1 MGPHRKEQETNG
13 TLGSSQEAPP
23 VFSGQLLA
31 HQQEPR
37 KPRFSRRA
45 LAIAGVGT
53 LGALIVGRQTGILA
67 TNEEKQEARLLK
79 RDRALIALEPT
90 EKFDAGYVDRG
101 SAAGFMV
108 YTAYERNGRYVPA
121 TEEHAAQ
128 NVAYPVL
135 QPGMNEY
142 NRGGFYIFQA
152 YFYAALNYFYY
163 TGDTKPLSEVINPE
177 EIISPELL
185 RLYREN
191 RGWLIANQDV
201 YRVQVTTAGINDRSK
216 NGRQVLRYQARRRI
230 RDEAVFY
237 VSETGEKLPIDKF
250 LKTGEEEYAFLCAEH
265 LRGRWVLVEDDKDA
279 TPLYPPGFSL
289 EGLEV

>member
-1 MGPHRKEQETNG
+1 MEPQRKEQETNG
-13 TLGSSQEAPP
+13 MLGSSPEAQP
-23 VFSGQLLA
+23 VSSGRLLA
-31 HQQEPR
+31 HQQELR

-45 LAIAGVGT
+45 LAVAGVGT

-67 TNEEKQEARLLK
+67 TNEEKQEARLFK
-79 RDRALIALEPT
+79 RGKVLASLEPA
-90 EKFDAGYVDRG
+90 EKFDELVKQGDSTG
-101 SAAGFMV
+101 LLV
-108 YTAYERNGRYVPA
+108 YTAYERNGRYMPA

-128 NVAYPVL
+128 NVPYPVL

-201 YRVQVTTAGINDRSK
+201 YRVQVTIPGIGRRQK
-216 NGRQVLRYQARRRI
+216 NGRNISEYQARRRI

-237 VSETGEKLPIDKF
+237 VPETGEKLPIDKF

>member
-1 MGPHRKEQETNG
+1 MEPKRKERETNG

-23 VFSGQLLA
+23 ASSGQLLA

-45 LAIAGVGT
+45 LAVAGVST
-53 LGALIVGRQTGILA
+53 LGALIVGRQAGILA
-67 TNEEKQEARLLK
+67 TNEEKQEVRFLK
-79 RDRALIALEPT
+79 RDKVLASLEPI
-90 EKFDAGYVDRG
+90 EKYQNLAEQGDSSGLL
-101 SAAGFMV
+101 V

-128 NVAYPVL
+128 NVPYPVL
-135 QPGMNEY
+135 QPGMNQY

-191 RGWLIANQDV
+191 RGWLIAGQDV
-201 YRVQVTTAGINDRSK
+201 YRLQVTTAGINDRSK
-216 NGRQVLRYQARRRI
+216 NGRKVLRYQARRRI

-237 VSETGEKLPIDKF
+237 VPETGEKLPIDKF

>member
-1 MGPHRKEQETNG
+1 MGPQHKEQEMNG
-13 TLGSSQEAPP
+13 TQGSSQETPP
-23 VFSGQLLA
+23 VSSGQLLA

-45 LAIAGVGT
+45 LAIAGAGT
-53 LGALIVGRQTGILA
+53 LGALFVGRQTGILA
-67 TNEEKQEARLLK
+67 TNEEKQEARLFK
-79 RDRALIALEPT
+79 RDKVLASLEPT
-90 EKFDAGYVDRG
+90 EKFDELVKQGDSTG
-101 SAAGFMV
+101 LLV
-108 YTAYERNGRYVPA
+108 YTAYERNGRYAPA
-121 TEEHAAQ
+121 TEERAAQ
-128 NVAYPVL
+128 NVPYPVL

-177 EIISPELL
+177 VIISPELL

-191 RGWLIANQDV
+191 RGWLIASQDV
-201 YRVQVTTAGINDRSK
+201 YRVQVTIPGI
-216 NGRQVLRYQARRRI
+216 GRRQQNSRNISEYQARRLI

-237 VSETGEKLPIDKF
+237 VPQTGEKLPIDKF

>member
-1 MGPHRKEQETNG
+1 MEPQRKEQETNTQQG
-13 TLGSSQEAPP
+13 FSQEAHP
-23 VFSGQLLA
+23 VSSGQLLA
-31 HQQEPR
+31 HQQVPR

-45 LAIAGVGT
+45 LAVAGVGT
-53 LGALIVGRQTGILA
+53 LGALFVGRQTGILA
-67 TNEEKQEARLLK
+67 TNEEKQEVRLFK
-79 RDRALIALEPT
+79 RDKVLASLEPA
-90 EKFDAGYVDRG
+90 EKFDELAKQGDSTG
-101 SAAGFMV
+101 LLV

-121 TEEHAAQ
+121 TEERAAQ
-128 NVAYPVL
+128 NVPYPVL

-201 YRVQVTTAGINDRSK
+201 YRLQVTTAGINDRSK
-216 NGRQVLRYQARRRI
+216 NGRQILRYQARRRI

-237 VSETGEKLPIDKF
+237 VPQTGEKLPIDKF

>member
-1 MGPHRKEQETNG
+1 MEPKRKERETNG

-23 VFSGQLLA
+23 ASSGQLLA

-45 LAIAGVGT
+45 LAVAGVST
-53 LGALIVGRQTGILA
+53 LGALIVGRQAGILA
-67 TNEEKQEARLLK
+67 TNEEKQEVRFLK
-79 RDRALIALEPT
+79 RDKVLASLEPI
-90 EKFDAGYVDRG
+90 EKYQNLAEQGDSSGLL
-101 SAAGFMV
+101 V

-128 NVAYPVL
+128 NVPYPVL
-135 QPGMNEY
+135 QPGMNQY

-191 RGWLIANQDV
+191 RGWLIAGQDV
-201 YRVQVTTAGINDRSK
+201 YRLQVTTAGINDRSK
-216 NGRQVLRYQARRRI
+216 NGCKVLRYQARRRI

-237 VSETGEKLPIDKF
+237 VRQTGEKLPIDKF

>member
-1 MGPHRKEQETNG
+1 MESKRKERETNG

-23 VFSGQLLA
+23 ASSGQLLA

-45 LAIAGVGT
+45 LAVAGVST
-53 LGALIVGRQTGILA
+53 LGALIVGRQAGILA
-67 TNEEKQEARLLK
+67 TNEEKQEVRFLK
-79 RDRALIALEPT
+79 RDKVLASLEPI
-90 EKFDAGYVDRG
+90 EKYQNLAEQGDSSGLL
-101 SAAGFMV
+101 V

-128 NVAYPVL
+128 NVPYPVL
-135 QPGMNEY
+135 QPGMNQY

-191 RGWLIANQDV
+191 RGWLIAGQDV
-201 YRVQVTTAGINDRSK
+201 YRLQVTTAGINDRSK
-216 NGRQVLRYQARRRI
+216 NGRKVLRYQARRRI

-237 VSETGEKLPIDKF
+237 VRQTGEKLPIDKF

>member
-1 MGPHRKEQETNG
+1 MEPQRKEQETNG
-13 TLGSSQEAPP
+13 MLGSSPEAQP
-23 VFSGQLLA
+23 VSSGRLLA
-31 HQQEPR
+31 HQQELR

-45 LAIAGVGT
+45 LAVAGVGT

-67 TNEEKQEARLLK
+67 TNEEKQEARLFK
-79 RDRALIALEPT
+79 RDKVLASLEPN
-90 EKFDAGYVDRG
+90 EKFDELVKQGDSTG
-101 SAAGFMV
+101 LLV
-108 YTAYERNGRYVPA
+108 YTAYERNGRYMPA

-128 NVAYPVL
+128 NVPYPVL

-177 EIISPELL
+177 EIISPEIL

-201 YRVQVTTAGINDRSK
+201 YRVQVTIPGIGRRQK
-216 NGRQVLRYQARRRI
+216 NGRNISEYQARRRI

-237 VSETGEKLPIDKF
+237 VPQTGEKLPIDKF

>member
-1 MGPHRKEQETNG
+1 
-13 TLGSSQEAPP
+13 
-23 VFSGQLLA
+23 
-31 HQQEPR
+31 

-45 LAIAGVGT
+45 LAVAGAGT
-53 LGALIVGRQTGILA
+53 LGALFVGRQAGILA
-67 TNEEKQEARLLK
+67 TNEEKQEARLFK
-79 RDRALIALEPT
+79 RDKVLASLEPA
-90 EKFDAGYVDRG
+90 EKFDELVKQGDSTG
-101 SAAGFMV
+101 LLV

-121 TEEHAAQ
+121 TEERAAQ
-128 NVAYPVL
+128 NVPYPVL

-201 YRVQVTTAGINDRSK
+201 YR
-216 NGRQVLRYQARRRI
+216 
-230 RDEAVFY
+230 
-237 VSETGEKLPIDKF
+237 
-250 LKTGEEEYAFLCAEH
+250 
-265 LRGRWVLVEDDKDA
+265 
-279 TPLYPPGFSL
+279 
-289 EGLEV
+289 

>member
-1 MGPHRKEQETNG
+1 MEPQRKEQETNG
-13 TLGSSQEAPP
+13 MLGSSPEAQP
-23 VFSGQLLA
+23 VSSGQLLA
-31 HQQEPR
+31 HQQESR

-45 LAIAGVGT
+45 LAVAGVGT

-67 TNEEKQEARLLK
+67 TNEEKQEARLFK
-79 RDRALIALEPT
+79 RDKVLASLEPN
-90 EKFDAGYVDRG
+90 EKFDELVKQGDSTG
-101 SAAGFMV
+101 LLV
-108 YTAYERNGRYVPA
+108 YTAYERNGRYMPA

-128 NVAYPVL
+128 NVPYPVL

-201 YRVQVTTAGINDRSK
+201 YRVQVTIPGIGRRQK
-216 NGRQVLRYQARRRI
+216 NGRNISEYQARRRI

>member
-1 MGPHRKEQETNG
+1 MEPQRKEQETNG
-13 TLGSSQEAPP
+13 MLGSSPEAQP
-23 VFSGQLLA
+23 VSSGRLLA
-31 HQQEPR
+31 HQQELR

-45 LAIAGVGT
+45 LAVAGVGT

-67 TNEEKQEARLLK
+67 PNEEKQEARLFK
-79 RDRALIALEPT
+79 RDKVLASLEPN
-90 EKFDAGYVDRG
+90 EKFDELVKQGDSTG
-101 SAAGFMV
+101 LLV
-108 YTAYERNGRYVPA
+108 YTAYERNGRYMPA

-128 NVAYPVL
+128 NVPYPVL

-201 YRVQVTTAGINDRSK
+201 YRVQVTIPGIGRRQK
-216 NGRQVLRYQARRRI
+216 NGRNISEYQARRLI

-237 VSETGEKLPIDKF
+237 VPQTGEKLPIDKF

>member
-1 MGPHRKEQETNG
+1 MGPQRKEQETNG
-13 TLGSSQEAPP
+13 TLGSSQEAPSAS
-23 VFSGQLLA
+23 SGQLLA

-53 LGALIVGRQTGILA
+53 LGALIVGRQAGILA
-67 TNEEKQEARLLK
+67 TNEEKQKMRLLK
-79 RDRALIALEPT
+79 WDRALIALEPD

-128 NVAYPVL
+128 NVPYPVL

-191 RGWLIANQDV
+191 RGWLIAGQDV
-201 YRVQVTTAGINDRSK
+201 YRLQVTTAGINDRSK
-216 NGRQVLRYQARRRI
+216 NGRQILRYQARRRI

-237 VSETGEKLPIDKF
+237 VPQTGEKLPIDKF

>member
-1 MGPHRKEQETNG
+1 MGPQRKEQETNG
-13 TLGSSQEAPP
+13 TLGSSQEAPSAS
-23 VFSGQLLA
+23 SGQLLA
-31 HQQEPR
+31 HQQESR

-53 LGALIVGRQTGILA
+53 LGALIVGRQAGILA
-67 TNEEKQEARLLK
+67 TNEEKQEMRLLK
-79 RDRALIALEPT
+79 WDRALIALEPD

-128 NVAYPVL
+128 NVPYPVL

-191 RGWLIANQDV
+191 RGWLIAGQDV
-201 YRVQVTTAGINDRSK
+201 YRLQVTTAGINDRSK
-216 NGRQVLRYQARRRI
+216 NGRQILRYQARRRI

-237 VSETGEKLPIDKF
+237 VPQTGEKLPIDKF

>member
-1 MGPHRKEQETNG
+1 MEPQRKEQETNG
-13 TLGSSQEAPP
+13 MLGSSPEAQP
-23 VFSGQLLA
+23 VSSGQLLA

-45 LAIAGVGT
+45 LAVAGVST
-53 LGALIVGRQTGILA
+53 LGALIVGRQAGILA
-67 TNEEKQEARLLK
+67 TNEEKQEVRFLK
-79 RDRALIALEPT
+79 RDKVLASLEPI
-90 EKFDAGYVDRG
+90 EKYQNLAEQGDSSGLL
-101 SAAGFMV
+101 V

-128 NVAYPVL
+128 NVPYPVL

-191 RGWLIANQDV
+191 RGWLIAGQDV
-201 YRVQVTTAGINDRSK
+201 YRLQVTTAGINDRSK
-216 NGRQVLRYQARRRI
+216 NGRKVLRYQARRRI

-237 VSETGEKLPIDKF
+237 VRQTGEKLPIDKF

>member
-1 MGPHRKEQETNG
+1 MGPQRKEQEMNTQQ
-13 TLGSSQEAPP
+13 GSYQEAHP
-23 VFSGQLLA
+23 VSSGQLLA
-31 HQQEPR
+31 HQSEPR

-45 LAIAGVGT
+45 LAVAGVGT
-53 LGALIVGRQTGILA
+53 LGALFVGRKTGILA
-67 TNEEKQEARLLK
+67 TNEEKQEMRLLK
-79 RDRALIALEPT
+79 RDRALIALEPE
-90 EKFDAGYVDRG
+90 EKFDGLAKQGDSTG
-101 SAAGFMV
+101 LLV

-121 TEEHAAQ
+121 TEERAAQ
-128 NVAYPVL
+128 NVPYPVL

-177 EIISPELL
+177 EIISPELF

-201 YRVQVTTAGINDRSK
+201 YRLQVTTAGINDRSK
-216 NGRQVLRYQARRRI
+216 NGRQILRYQARRRI

-237 VSETGEKLPIDKF
+237 VPQTGEKLPIDKF

>member
-1 MGPHRKEQETNG
+1 MEPQHKEQETNG
-13 TLGSSQEAPP
+13 TLGSSQETPP
-23 VFSGQLLA
+23 VSSGQLLA
-31 HQQEPR
+31 HQSEPR
-37 KPRFSRRA
+37 KPRFSRRT

-53 LGALIVGRQTGILA
+53 LGALIIGRQTGILA
-67 TNEEKQEARLLK
+67 TNEEKQEARLFK
-79 RDRALIALEPT
+79 RDKVLASLEPT
-90 EKFDAGYVDRG
+90 EKFDELVKQGDSTG
-101 SAAGFMV
+101 LLV

-191 RGWLIANQDV
+191 RGWLIASQDV
-201 YRVQVTTAGINDRSK
+201 YRVQVTIPGIGRRQK
-216 NGRQVLRYQARRRI
+216 NGRNISEYQARRRI

-237 VSETGEKLPIDKF
+237 VPQTGEKLPIDKF

>member
-1 MGPHRKEQETNG
+1 MGPQRKEQETNTQQG
-13 TLGSSQEAPP
+13 FSQETHP
-23 VFSGQLLA
+23 VSSGQLLA
-31 HQQEPR
+31 HQQVPR
-37 KPRFSRRA
+37 KSRFSRRA
-45 LAIAGVGT
+45 LAVAGVGT
-53 LGALIVGRQTGILA
+53 LGALFVGRQTGILA
-67 TNEEKQEARLLK
+67 TNEEKQEVRLLK
-79 RDRALIALEPT
+79 RDKVLASLEPN
-90 EKFDAGYVDRG
+90 EKYQNLAEQGDSSGLL
-101 SAAGFMV
+101 V

-121 TEEHAAQ
+121 TEERAAQ
-128 NVAYPVL
+128 NVPYPVL

-201 YRVQVTTAGINDRSK
+201 YRLQVTTAGINDRSK
-216 NGRQVLRYQARRRI
+216 NGRQILRYQARRRI

-237 VSETGEKLPIDKF
+237 VPQTGEKLPIDKF

>member
-1 MGPHRKEQETNG
+1 MGPQRKEHEMNTQQ
-13 TLGSSQEAPP
+13 GSSQEAHP
-23 VFSGQLLA
+23 VPSGQLLA

-45 LAIAGVGT
+45 LAIAGAGT

-67 TNEEKQEARLLK
+67 TNEEKQEMRLFK
-79 RDRALIALEPT
+79 RDKVLASLEPT
-90 EKFDAGYVDRG
+90 EKFDELVKQGDSTG
-101 SAAGFMV
+101 LLV

-121 TEEHAAQ
+121 TEERAAQ
-128 NVAYPVL
+128 NVPYPVL

-201 YRVQVTTAGINDRSK
+201 YRVQVTIPGIGRRQK
-216 NGRQVLRYQARRRI
+216 NGRNISEYQARRRI
-230 RDEAVFY
+230 RDESVFY
-237 VSETGEKLPIDKF
+237 VPQTGEKLPIDKF

>member
-1 MGPHRKEQETNG
+1 MGPQRKEQETNG
-13 TLGSSQEAPP
+13 TLGSSPEAPP
-23 VFSGQLLA
+23 AFSGQLLA
-31 HQQEPR
+31 HQQEPW
-37 KPRFSRRA
+37 KLRFSRRA
-45 LAIAGVGT
+45 LAVAGVGT
-53 LGALIVGRQTGILA
+53 LGALFVGRQAGILA
-67 TNEEKQEARLLK
+67 TNEEKQEVRLLK
-79 RDRALIALEPT
+79 RDRALIALEPE
-90 EKFDAGYVDRG
+90 EKFDTGYVDRG

-108 YTAYERNGRYVPA
+108 YTAYERKGRYVPA
-121 TEEHAAQ
+121 TEERAAQ
-128 NVAYPVL
+128 NVPYPVL

-163 TGDTKPLSEVINPE
+163 TGDTKPLSEVINPD

-201 YRVQVTTAGINDRSK
+201 YRLQVTTAGINDRSK
-216 NGRQVLRYQARRRI
+216 NGRQVLRYQARRLI

-237 VSETGEKLPIDKF
+237 VPQTGEKLPIDKF

>member
-1 MGPHRKEQETNG
+1 MEPQRKEQETNAQQI
-13 TLGSSQEAPP
+13 SSQEAQPAS
-23 VFSGQLLA
+23 SGRLLA

-45 LAIAGVGT
+45 LAVAGAST

-67 TNEEKQEARLLK
+67 TNEEKQEVRLLK
-79 RDRALIALEPT
+79 RDKVLASLEPI
-90 EKFDAGYVDRG
+90 EKYQNLAEQGDSSGLL
-101 SAAGFMV
+101 V

-121 TEEHAAQ
+121 TVEHAAQ
-128 NVAYPVL
+128 NVPYPVL

-191 RGWLIANQDV
+191 RGWLIAGQDV
-201 YRVQVTTAGINDRSK
+201 YRLQVTTAGINDRSK

-237 VSETGEKLPIDKF
+237 ISETGEKLPIDKF

>member
-1 MGPHRKEQETNG
+1 MGLQRKEQETNAQQN
-13 TLGSSQEAPP
+13 SSQEAQPAS
-23 VFSGQLLA
+23 SGRLLA
-31 HQQEPR
+31 YQQEPR
-37 KPRFSRRA
+37 KLRFSRRA

-53 LGALIVGRQTGILA
+53 LGAVIAGRQTGILA
-67 TNEEKQEARLLK
+67 TNEEKQEFSLLK
-79 RDRALIALEPT
+79 RDRVLIALEPE

-121 TEEHAAQ
+121 TEERAAQ
-128 NVAYPVL
+128 NVPYPVL

-163 TGDTKPLSEVINPE
+163 TGDTKPLSEVINPD

-201 YRVQVTTAGINDRSK
+201 YRLQVTTAGINDRSK

-237 VSETGEKLPIDKF
+237 VSETGEKLPIGKF

-265 LRGRWVLVEDDKDA
+265 LRGRWVLVEDDKEA

>member
-1 MGPHRKEQETNG
+1 MESHRKEQETSVQQN
-13 TLGSSQEAPP
+13 SSAETQP
-23 VFSGQLLA
+23 VSSGQLLA

-67 TNEEKQEARLLK
+67 TNEEKQEARLFK
-79 RDRALIALEPT
+79 RDKVLASLEPN
-90 EKFDAGYVDRG
+90 EKFDELVKQGDSTG
-101 SAAGFMV
+101 LLV
-108 YTAYERNGRYVPA
+108 YTAYERKGRYMPA

-128 NVAYPVL
+128 NVPYPVL

-191 RGWLIANQDV
+191 RGWLIASQDV
-201 YRVQVTTAGINDRSK
+201 YRVQVTIPGI
-216 NGRQVLRYQARRRI
+216 GRRQKDSRNISEYQARRRI

-237 VSETGEKLPIDKF
+237 VPQTGEKLPIDKF

>member
-1 MGPHRKEQETNG
+1 MGPHRKERETNG
-13 TLGSSQEAPP
+13 TLGSSPEAPP
-23 VFSGQLLA
+23 VSSGQLLV

-53 LGALIVGRQTGILA
+53 LGALIVGRQAGILA
-67 TNEEKQEARLLK
+67 TNEERQEVRLFK
-79 RDRALIALEPT
+79 RDKVLASLEPT
-90 EKFDAGYVDRG
+90 EKFDELVKQGDSTG
-101 SAAGFMV
+101 LLV
-108 YTAYERNGRYVPA
+108 YTAYERKGRYVPA
-121 TEEHAAQ
+121 TEEHSAQ
-128 NVAYPVL
+128 NVPYPVL
-135 QPGMNEY
+135 QPGIDEY
-142 NRGGFYIFQA
+142 SRGGFYTFQA

-191 RGWLIANQDV
+191 RGWLIASQDV
-201 YRVQVTTAGINDRSK
+201 YRVQVTIPGIGRRQK
-216 NGRQVLRYQARRRI
+216 NGRNISEYQARRRI

>member
-1 MGPHRKEQETNG
+1 MGPQRKEQEMNG
-13 TLGSSQEAPP
+13 TLGSSQEAPQ
-23 VFSGQLLA
+23 VSSGQLLA
-31 HQQEPR
+31 YQQEPR

-45 LAIAGVGT
+45 LAVAGVGT
-53 LGALIVGRQTGILA
+53 LGALFVGRQTGILA
-67 TNEEKQEARLLK
+67 TNEEKHEARLLK
-79 RDRALIALEPT
+79 RDRALIGLAPE
-90 EKFDAGYVDRG
+90 EKFDDYVDGG
-101 SAAGFMV
+101 SSSGLLV

-128 NVAYPVL
+128 NVPYPVL
-135 QPGMNEY
+135 QPGMNQY

-191 RGWLIANQDV
+191 RGWLIAGQDV
-201 YRVQVTTAGINDRSK
+201 YRLQVTTAGINDRSK
-216 NGRQVLRYQARRRI
+216 NGRKVLRYQARRRI

-237 VSETGEKLPIDKF
+237 VRQTGEKLPIDKF

>member
-1 MGPHRKEQETNG
+1 MGPQRKEQETNAQQI
-13 TLGSSQEAPP
+13 SSQEAHP
-23 VFSGQLLA
+23 VSSGQLLA
-31 HQQEPR
+31 HQSEPR

-45 LAIAGVGT
+45 LAVAGAST

-67 TNEEKQEARLLK
+67 TNEEKQEVRLLK
-79 RDRALIALEPT
+79 RDKVLASLEPI
-90 EKFDAGYVDRG
+90 EKYQNLAEQGDSSGLL
-101 SAAGFMV
+101 V

-121 TEEHAAQ
+121 TEERAAQ
-128 NVAYPVL
+128 NVPYPVL

-201 YRVQVTTAGINDRSK
+201 YRLQVTTAGINDRSK
-216 NGRQVLRYQARRRI
+216 NGRQILRYQARRRI

-237 VSETGEKLPIDKF
+237 VPQTGEKLPIDKF

>member
-1 MGPHRKEQETNG
+1 M
-13 TLGSSQEAPP
+13 S
-23 VFSGQLLA
+23 
-31 HQQEPR
+31 
-37 KPRFSRRA
+37 
-45 LAIAGVGT
+45 T
-53 LGALIVGRQTGILA
+53 LGALIVGRQAGILA
-67 TNEEKQEARLLK
+67 TNEEKQEVRFLK
-79 RDRALIALEPT
+79 RDKVLASLEPI
-90 EKFDAGYVDRG
+90 EKYQNLAEQGDSSGLL
-101 SAAGFMV
+101 V

-128 NVAYPVL
+128 NVPYPVL
-135 QPGMNEY
+135 QPGMNQY

-191 RGWLIANQDV
+191 RGWLIAGQDV
-201 YRVQVTTAGINDRSK
+201 YRLQVTTAGINDRSK
-216 NGRQVLRYQARRRI
+216 NGRKVLRYQARRRI

-237 VSETGEKLPIDKF
+237 VRQTGEKLPIDKF

>member
-1 MGPHRKEQETNG
+1 M
-13 TLGSSQEAPP
+13 LGSSPEAQP
-23 VFSGQLLA
+23 VSSGRLLA
-31 HQQEPR
+31 HQQELR

-45 LAIAGVGT
+45 LAVACVGT

-67 TNEEKQEARLLK
+67 TNEEKQEARLFK
-79 RDRALIALEPT
+79 RDKVLASLEPN
-90 EKFDAGYVDRG
+90 EKFDELVKQGDSTG
-101 SAAGFMV
+101 LLV
-108 YTAYERNGRYVPA
+108 YTAYERNGRYMPA

-128 NVAYPVL
+128 NVPYPVL

-201 YRVQVTTAGINDRSK
+201 YRVQVTIPGIGRRQK
-216 NGRQVLRYQARRRI
+216 NSRNISEYQARRRI

>member
-1 MGPHRKEQETNG
+1 MGPQRKEQETNG
-13 TLGSSQEAPP
+13 TLGSSPEAPP
-23 VFSGQLLA
+23 VSSGQLLA

-37 KPRFSRRA
+37 KLRFSRRA
-45 LAIAGVGT
+45 LAVAGVGT
-53 LGALIVGRQTGILA
+53 LGALFVGRQTGILA
-67 TNEEKQEARLLK
+67 TNEEKQEARLFK
-79 RDRALIALEPT
+79 RDKVLASLEPN
-90 EKFDAGYVDRG
+90 EKFDELVKQGDSTG
-101 SAAGFMV
+101 LLV
-108 YTAYERNGRYVPA
+108 YTAYERNGRYMPA

-128 NVAYPVL
+128 NVPYPVL

-201 YRVQVTTAGINDRSK
+201 YRVQVTIPGIGRRQK
-216 NGRQVLRYQARRRI
+216 NGRNISEYQARRLI

-237 VSETGEKLPIDKF
+237 VPQTGEKLPIDKF

>member
-1 MGPHRKEQETNG
+1 M
-13 TLGSSQEAPP
+13 LGSSPEAQPAS
-23 VFSGQLLA
+23 SGQLLA

-45 LAIAGVGT
+45 LAVAGVGT
-53 LGALIVGRQTGILA
+53 LGAVIAGRQAGILA
-67 TNEEKQEARLLK
+67 TNEEKQEARLFK
-79 RDRALIALEPT
+79 RDKVLASLEPA
-90 EKFDAGYVDRG
+90 EKFDELVKQGDSTG
-101 SAAGFMV
+101 LLV
-108 YTAYERNGRYVPA
+108 YTAYKRNGRYVPA
-121 TEEHAAQ
+121 TEERAAQ
-128 NVAYPVL
+128 NVPYPVL

-163 TGDTKPLSEVINPE
+163 TGDTKPLSEVVNPD

-191 RGWLIANQDV
+191 RGWLIAGQDV
-201 YRVQVTTAGINDRSK
+201 YRLQVTTAGINDRSK
-216 NGRQVLRYQARRRI
+216 NGRQILRYQARRRI

>member
-1 MGPHRKEQETNG
+1 MEPQRKEQETNAQQN
-13 TLGSSQEAPP
+13 SSPEAPP
-23 VFSGQLLA
+23 VSSGRLLA
-31 HQQEPR
+31 HQQESR

-45 LAIAGVGT
+45 LAVAGAGT
-53 LGALIVGRQTGILA
+53 LGALFVGRQTGILA
-67 TNEEKQEARLLK
+67 TSEEKQEARLLK
-79 RDRALIALEPT
+79 RDKVLASLEPI
-90 EKFDAGYVDRG
+90 EKYQNFAEQGDSSGLL
-101 SAAGFMV
+101 V

-128 NVAYPVL
+128 NVPYPVL

-163 TGDTKPLSEVINPE
+163 TGDTKPLSEVVNPD

-191 RGWLIANQDV
+191 RGWLIAGQDV
-201 YRVQVTTAGINDRSK
+201 YRLQVTTAGINDRSK
-216 NGRQVLRYQARRRI
+216 NGRKVLRYQARRRI

-237 VSETGEKLPIDKF
+237 VRQTGEKLPIDKF

>member
-1 MGPHRKEQETNG
+1 MGPQRKEQETSIQQN
-13 TLGSSQEAPP
+13 SSQEAHP
-23 VFSGQLLA
+23 VSSGRLLA

-37 KPRFSRRA
+37 KPRFSRRT
-45 LAIAGVGT
+45 LAIGGVGV
-53 LGALIVGRQTGILA
+53 LGALFVGRQAGILA
-67 TNEEKQEARLLK
+67 TNEEKQEVRLLK
-79 RDRALIALEPT
+79 WDRALIALEPD

-108 YTAYERNGRYVPA
+108 YTAYERSGRYVPA
-121 TEEHAAQ
+121 TEERAAQ
-128 NVAYPVL
+128 NVPYPVL

-177 EIISPELL
+177 EIISPELF

-201 YRVQVTTAGINDRSK
+201 YRLQVTTAGINDRSK
-216 NGRQVLRYQARRRI
+216 NGRQILRYQARRRI

-237 VSETGEKLPIDKF
+237 VPQTGEKLPIDKF

>member
-1 MGPHRKEQETNG
+1 MEPQRKEQETNG
-13 TLGSSQEAPP
+13 MLGSSPEAQP
-23 VFSGQLLA
+23 VSSGRLLA
-31 HQQEPR
+31 HQQELR

-45 LAIAGVGT
+45 LAVACVGT

-67 TNEEKQEARLLK
+67 TNEEKQEARLFK
-79 RDRALIALEPT
+79 RDKVLASLEPN
-90 EKFDAGYVDRG
+90 EKFDELVKQGDSTG
-101 SAAGFMV
+101 LLV

-121 TEEHAAQ
+121 TEERAAQ
-128 NVAYPVL
+128 NVPYPVL

-163 TGDTKPLSEVINPE
+163 TGDTKPLSEVINPD

-201 YRVQVTTAGINDRSK
+201 YRVQVTIPGIGRRQK
-216 NGRQVLRYQARRRI
+216 NGRNISEYQARRLI

-237 VSETGEKLPIDKF
+237 VPETGEKLPIDKF

-289 EGLEV
+289 EGLEA

>member
-1 MGPHRKEQETNG
+1 MGPQHKEQETNG

-23 VFSGQLLA
+23 ASSGQLLA
-31 HQQEPR
+31 HQPEPR

-45 LAIAGVGT
+45 LAVAGVGA

-67 TNEEKQEARLLK
+67 TNEEKQEVRLLK
-79 RDRALIALEPT
+79 RDKVLASLEPI
-90 EKFDAGYVDRG
+90 EKYQNLAEQGDSSGLL
-101 SAAGFMV
+101 V

-121 TEEHAAQ
+121 TEERAAQ
-128 NVAYPVL
+128 NVPYPVL

-201 YRVQVTTAGINDRSK
+201 YRLQVTTAGINDRSK

-237 VSETGEKLPIDKF
+237 VPQTGEKLPIDKF

>member
-1 MGPHRKEQETNG
+1 MGPQRKEQETNE
-13 TLGSSQEAPP
+13 TLGSSPEAPP
-23 VFSGQLLA
+23 ASSGQLLA

-37 KPRFSRRA
+37 KLRFSRRA

-53 LGALIVGRQTGILA
+53 LGAVIAGRQTGILA
-67 TNEEKQEARLLK
+67 TNEEKQEVRLLK
-79 RDRALIALEPT
+79 RDKVLASLEPL
-90 EKFDAGYVDRG
+90 EKYQNLAEQGDSSGLL
-101 SAAGFMV
+101 V

-121 TEEHAAQ
+121 TEERAAQ
-128 NVAYPVL
+128 NVPYPVL
-135 QPGMNEY
+135 QPGIDEY
-142 NRGGFYIFQA
+142 SRGGFYIFQA

-163 TGDTKPLSEVINPE
+163 TGDTKPLSEVINPD

-201 YRVQVTTAGINDRSK
+201 YRLQVTTAGINDRSK

-237 VSETGEKLPIDKF
+237 VSETGEKLPIGKF

>member
-1 MGPHRKEQETNG
+1 MGPQRKEQEMNTQQ
-13 TLGSSQEAPP
+13 GSSQEAPP
-23 VFSGQLLA
+23 VSSGQLLA

-53 LGALIVGRQTGILA
+53 LGALFVGRQTGILA
-67 TNEEKQEARLLK
+67 TNEEKQEARLFK
-79 RDRALIALEPT
+79 RDKVLASLEPA
-90 EKFDAGYVDRG
+90 EKFKQGDSTGLL
-101 SAAGFMV
+101 V

-121 TEEHAAQ
+121 TEERAAQ
-128 NVAYPVL
+128 NVPYPVL

-201 YRVQVTTAGINDRSK
+201 YRVQVTIPGI
-216 NGRQVLRYQARRRI
+216 GRRQQNSRNISEYQARRRI

>member
-1 MGPHRKEQETNG
+1 MGPQHKEQETNG
-13 TLGSSQEAPP
+13 TLGSSQGSQP
-23 VFSGQLLA
+23 VSSGQLLA
-31 HQQEPR
+31 HQQGPR
-37 KPRFSRRA
+37 KLRFSRRA
-45 LAIAGVGT
+45 LAVAGVGT
-53 LGALIVGRQTGILA
+53 LGAVIAGRQTGILA
-67 TNEEKQEARLLK
+67 TNEEKQEVRLLK
-79 RDRALIALEPT
+79 RDKVLASLEPI
-90 EKFDAGYVDRG
+90 EKYQNLAEQGDSSGLL
-101 SAAGFMV
+101 V

-121 TEEHAAQ
+121 TEERAAQ
-128 NVAYPVL
+128 NVPYPVL

>member
-1 MGPHRKEQETNG
+1 MGPQRKEQETNG
-13 TLGSSQEAPP
+13 TLGSAQGSQP
-23 VFSGQLLA
+23 VSSGQLLA
-31 HQQEPR
+31 HQQGPR
-37 KPRFSRRA
+37 KLCFSRRA

-53 LGALIVGRQTGILA
+53 LGAVIAGRQTGILA
-67 TNEEKQEARLLK
+67 TNEEKQEVSLLK
-79 RDRALIALEPT
+79 RDRVLIALEPE

-121 TEEHAAQ
+121 TEERAAQ
-128 NVAYPVL
+128 NVPYPVL

-191 RGWLIANQDV
+191 HGWLIANQDV
-201 YRVQVTTAGINDRSK
+201 YRVQVTIPGIGRRQK
-216 NGRQVLRYQARRRI
+216 NSRNISEYQARRRI